1 MRRAARLRR
10 PSARLMDIKLYR
22 TGDQQLNEARPD
34 QGCTGTHCCRPA
46 MVRTVVMAGD

>member
-22 TGDQQLNEARPD
+22 TGDQRLNEPRP
-34 QGCTGTHCCRPA
+34 GLHRGYTAAA
-46 MVRTVVMAGD
+46 MVRTVVMVGD

>member
-22 TGDQQLNEARPD
+22 TGDQRLNEARPD
-34 QGCTGTHCCRPA
+34 QGCTGTHCCSHGENCCD
-46 MVRTVVMAGD
+46 AGD